1 MTEYENGLVV
11 LAVESGMVTKAR
23 AAKVLRIRVDD
34 MGAIRESAIRVATL
48 VVAELEANERRSHK
62 ASPQRKPQQEEE
74 TKTAHG
80 KKTVTKAAG
89 GTITRHVMV

>member
-11 LAVESGMVTKAR
+11 LAIESGNITKAR

-34 MGAIRESAIRVATL
+34 VDAIRASALRFATL
-48 VVAELEANERRSHK
+48 VVDELEANERRSHK
-62 ASPQRKPQQEEE
+62 ASPQRKPQQDEE

-89 GTITRHVMV
+89 GTITRHVMA